1 MQLGALRHAR
11 GSSSKA
17 EGLSRPQYFAA
28 CPNSGRLTAEYSC
41 GSGIRWEVD
50 IVDNVGTRPESVV
63 NRRGK
68 VVRGSCETG

>member
-1 MQLGALRHAR
+1 MLGIVPTSAPATH
-11 GSSSKA
+11 
-17 EGLSRPQYFAA
+17 SRPGHSHTTWRERSDLG
-28 CPNSGRLTAEYSC
+28 NKLTALYSW
-41 GSGIRWEVD
+41 GSGNRWVD